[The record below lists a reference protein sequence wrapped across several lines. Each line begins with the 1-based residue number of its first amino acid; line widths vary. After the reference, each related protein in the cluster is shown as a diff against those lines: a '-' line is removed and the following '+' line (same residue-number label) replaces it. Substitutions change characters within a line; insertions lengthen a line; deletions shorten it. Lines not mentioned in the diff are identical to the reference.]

1 MRAKAVK
8 YPDSVIL
15 VFAKAP
21 VAGQVNTR
29 LVPFIS
35 AEEAADL
42 HEQFTRD
49 RLQMCTAANLCE
61 VQLWCCPDTSHRLFS
76 DCSRLFDVTLH
87 KQKGADLGAR
97 MSHAIRHM
105 LGTYKN
111 IIIIGTDAPALDS
124 KTIAAVIR
132 QLNDSDVVLVP
143 AEDGGYVLLGVSTYH
158 EQMLVDVPWGSGQVL
173 SRTIANIESLGL
185 KYELLGE
192 CWDVDRPE
200 DLQRYF
206 KLKM

>member
-1 MRAKAVK
+1 VK

-21 VAGQVNTR
+21 VAGHVNTR

-42 HEQFTRD
+42 QEVFTRD

-76 DCSRLFDVTLH
+76 DCGRLFDITLH
-87 KQKGADLGAR
+87 TQDGTDLGAR
-97 MSHAIRHM
+97 MSNAIMHM
-105 LGTYKN
+105 LGMYKKV
-111 IIIIGTDAPALDS
+111 IIIGTDAPALDS
-124 KTIAAVIR
+124 KTIAAVIK
-132 QLNDSDVVLVP
+132 QLNECDVVLVP

-158 EQMLVDVPWGSGQVL
+158 EKMLDNVPWGSGQVL
-173 SRTIANIESLGL
+173 SRTVANIESLGL
-185 KYELLGE
+185 NHELLGE

>member
-1 MRAKAVK
+1 MDRIVK

-42 HEQFTRD
+42 HEKFTRD
-49 RLQMCTAANLCE
+49 RLQMCTAANLCD

-76 DCSRLFDVTLH
+76 DCSRLFDITLH
-87 KQKGADLGAR
+87 KQDGADLGAR
-97 MSHAIRHM
+97 ISNAITHL
-105 LGTYKN
+105 LGAYKK
-111 IIIIGTDAPALDS
+111 IVVIGTDAPALGS
-124 KTIAAVIR
+124 KIIDDVIR
-132 QLNDSDVVLVP
+132 QLNERDVILVP
-143 AEDGGYVLLGVSTYH
+143 AEDGGYVLLGVTTYH
-158 EQMLVDVPWGSGQVL
+158 ENILANVPWGSEQVL
-173 SRTIANIESLGL
+173 SRTVANIESLGL

-206 KLKM
+206 ELKM

>member
-1 MRAKAVK
+1 MK
-8 YPDSVIL
+8 YPDSVIQ

-35 AEEAADL
+35 AQEAAEL
-42 HEQFTRD
+42 HEEFTRD

-61 VQLWCCPDTSHRLFS
+61 VQLWCSPDTSHRLFS
-76 DCSRLFDVTLH
+76 DCSRLFDVTLY
-87 KQKGADLGAR
+87 QQNGDDLGAR
-97 MSHAIRHM
+97 MSNAITHM
-105 LGTYKN
+105 LGRYKK
-111 IIIIGTDAPALDS
+111 IIIIGTDAPALDGHM
-124 KTIAAVIR
+124 IADVIR
-132 QLNDSDVVLVP
+132 ELDDRDVVLVP

-158 EQMLVDVPWGSGQVL
+158 AKMLVNVPWGSGQVL
-173 SRTIANIESLGL
+173 SRTVANIENLGL
-185 KYELLGE
+185 NYALLGE

-206 KLKM
+206 ELKM